1 MADRSDIIRRRLLRA
16 RRQPATEKTESAPA
30 KAEPVP
36 ARAVSIPAKVAP
48 PQAPIKQSPSPP
60 TAPKAP
66 KGKIEREKKLMK
78 LSCARRAQFLKYF
91 MGLIILGAGGYV
103 YLFRPIEFAVVS
115 AFVSFDYIASA
126 LVLLGIVI
134 ILYAEA
140 KGRGANYYITQYRIV
155 ESWGLLRKRE
165 HGLQLPLVESV
176 KIHQTFFQR
185 ILGIGDVELKTSGG
199 DKLKILKVGN
209 PSKVESLILSE
220 LNRSAGAKTQQ
231 PRGA

>member
-1 MADRSDIIRRRLLRA
+1 MADRSDIIRKRLLRA
-16 RRQPATEKTESAPA
+16 RRQEATKKAESVPA
-30 KAEPVP
+30 KAAP
-36 ARAVSIPAKVAP
+36 IIAKFAP

-78 LSCARRAQFLKYF
+78 LTCARRAQFLKYLL
-91 MGLIILGAGGYV
+91 GLIILGAGGYV
-103 YLFRPIEFAVVS
+103 YLFRPTELAVVS

-126 LVLLGIVI
+126 LALLGIVI

-140 KGRGANYYITQYRIV
+140 RGRGANYYITQYRIV

-176 KIHQTFFQR
+176 KIHQTLFQR